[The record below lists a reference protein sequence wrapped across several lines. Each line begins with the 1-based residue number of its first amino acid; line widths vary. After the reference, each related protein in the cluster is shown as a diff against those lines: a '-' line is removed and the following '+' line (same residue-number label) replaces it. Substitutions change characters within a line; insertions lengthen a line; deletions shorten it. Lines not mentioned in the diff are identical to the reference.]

1 MSLPLADP
9 QFWIV
14 TAVAAGALGLVLRR
28 LFRRPKAG
36 ALPCAHCPKAGLGSR
51 PDRPR

>member
-14 TAVAAGALGLVLRR
+14 TGVAAVALAAVLRR
-28 LFRRPKAG
+28 FFRRPSKN
-36 ALPCAHCPKAGLGSR
+36 ALPCAHCPKAKSR
-51 PDRPR
+51 T